1 MVQSNDMN
9 FWNILRQ
16 TLRVGAVILLLIL
29 ILSSSNMPPG
39 NLAQRARTFT
49 RQIEFDF
56 VGWTLDA
63 LRVKLGQFALGSDNY
78 ISSDSQHQLVVDY
91 LGLIH
96 QIQRV
101 EAQLNV
107 VFADP
112 NISDPQSASADLR
125 TSLDDLYAQRDQVA
139 PVAEAIL
146 QTQLSS
152 VASDLDLTFGGQ
164 PVPPVLYHS
173 TALPWALIISPR
185 DEIRQETDISLI
197 PDLTVDQHVVLEEQ
211 VDGALDVSS
220 LVVGIGGIG
229 LYPTMIN
236 QTSNINWLTEVIAH
250 EWTHNILSLRPLGLN
265 YFTSPELRTMNETA
279 ASIAGKEIGLALIER
294 YYPEFVPPPPPSP
307 LSDSDKPGPALEPP
321 VFDFRAKMHATRV
334 NVDKLLEDGKI
345 EEAELYMEVRRKVFW
360 ENGYLIRKLN
370 QAYFAFYGAY
380 ADLPGGAAG
389 EDPVGAAVRELRA
402 NSDSLA
408 DFLNTMSWM
417 TSFDQL
423 ERAVKQRNS
432 SEVSHPIRPNLH

>member
-1 MVQSNDMN
+1 MD

-16 TLRVGAVILLLIL
+16 TLRVGAVILLAIL

-39 NLAQRARTFT
+39 DLAQRARAFT

-125 TSLDDLYAQRDQVA
+125 TTLDDLYAQRDQVA

-185 DEIRQETDISLI
+185 DEIRQEADISLI
-197 PDLTVDQHVVLEEQ
+197 PDITVDQHVVLEEQ

-279 ASIAGKEIGLALIER
+279 ASIAGKEIGLALLER
-294 YYPEFVPPPPPSP
+294 YYPEFVPPPPPPP
-307 LSDSDKPGPALEPP
+307 LSDSDEPGPAPEPP
-321 VFDFRAKMHATRV
+321 VFDFRAEMHATRV

-345 EEAELYMEVRRKVFW
+345 EEAELYMEVRRKIFW

-423 ERAVKQRNS
+423 ERAVEQRS
-432 SEVSHPIRPNLH
+432 SSGASHPIRPNLH

>member
-1 MVQSNDMN
+1 
-9 FWNILRQ
+9 
-16 TLRVGAVILLLIL
+16 
-29 ILSSSNMPPG
+29 MPPG
-39 NLAQRARTFT
+39 DLAQRARAFT

-125 TSLDDLYAQRDQVA
+125 TTLDDLYAQRDQVA

-185 DEIRQETDISLI
+185 DEIRQEADISLI
-197 PDLTVDQHVVLEEQ
+197 PDITVDQHVVLEKQ

-294 YYPEFVPPPPPSP
+294 YYPEFVPPPPPPP
-307 LSDSDKPGPALEPP
+307 LSDSDEPGPAPEPP
-321 VFDFRAKMHATRV
+321 VFDFRAEMHATRV

-345 EEAELYMEVRRKVFW
+345 EEAELYMEVRRKIFW

-402 NSDSLA
+402 HSDSLA

-423 ERAVKQRNS
+423 ERAVKQRIT

>member
-1 MVQSNDMN
+1 MD

-16 TLRVGAVILLLIL
+16 TLRVGAVILLAIL

-39 NLAQRARTFT
+39 DLAQRARAFT

-63 LRVKLGQFALGSDNY
+63 LRVKLGQYALGSDNY

-125 TSLDDLYAQRDQVA
+125 TTLDDLYAQRDQVA

-152 VASDLDLTFGGQ
+152 VASDLDLTIGGQ
-164 PVPPVLYHS
+164 PIPPVLYHS

-185 DEIRQETDISLI
+185 DEIRQEADISLI
-197 PDLTVDQHVVLEEQ
+197 PDITVDQHVVLEKQ

-294 YYPEFVPPPPPSP
+294 YYPEFVPPPPPPP
-307 LSDSDKPGPALEPP
+307 LSDSDEPGPAPEPP
-321 VFDFRAKMHATRV
+321 VFDFRAEMHATRV

-345 EEAELYMEVRRKVFW
+345 EEAELYMEVRRKIFW

-402 NSDSLA
+402 RSDSLA

-423 ERAVKQRNS
+423 ERAVKQRIT
-432 SEVSHPIRPNLH
+432 SEVNHPIRPNLH

>member
-1 MVQSNDMN
+1 MD

-16 TLRVGAVILLLIL
+16 TLRVGAVILLAIL

-39 NLAQRARTFT
+39 DLAQRARAFT

-63 LRVKLGQFALGSDNY
+63 LRVKLGQYALGSDNY

-112 NISDPQSASADLR
+112 NISDPQSASAYLR
-125 TSLDDLYAQRDQVA
+125 TTLDDLYAQRDQVA

-146 QTQLSS
+146 QNQLSS

-185 DEIRQETDISLI
+185 DEIRQEADISLI

-279 ASIAGKEIGLALIER
+279 ASIAGKEIGLALLER
-294 YYPEFVPPPPPSP
+294 YYPEFVPPPPPPP
-307 LSDSDKPGPALEPP
+307 LSDSDEPGPAPEPP
-321 VFDFRAKMHATRV
+321 VFDFRAEMHATRV

-345 EEAELYMEVRRKVFW
+345 EEAELYMEVRRKIFW

-423 ERAVKQRNS
+423 ERAVKQRIT

>member
-1 MVQSNDMN
+1 
-9 FWNILRQ
+9 
-16 TLRVGAVILLLIL
+16 
-29 ILSSSNMPPG
+29 MPPG
-39 NLAQRARTFT
+39 DLAQRARAFT

-125 TSLDDLYAQRDQVA
+125 TTLDDLYAQRDQVA

-152 VASDLDLTFGGQ
+152 VASDLDLTIGGQ
-164 PVPPVLYHS
+164 PIPPVLYHS

-185 DEIRQETDISLI
+185 DEIRQEADISLI
-197 PDLTVDQHVVLEEQ
+197 PDITVDQHVVLEKQ

-294 YYPEFVPPPPPSP
+294 YYPEFVPPPPPPP
-307 LSDSDKPGPALEPP
+307 LSDSDEPGPAPEPP
-321 VFDFRAKMHATRV
+321 VFDFRAEMHATRV

-345 EEAELYMEVRRKVFW
+345 EEAELYMEVRRKIFW

-402 NSDSLA
+402 RSDSLA

-423 ERAVKQRNS
+423 ERAVKQRIT
-432 SEVSHPIRPNLH
+432 SEVNHPIRPNLH

>member
-1 MVQSNDMN
+1 MD

-16 TLRVGAVILLLIL
+16 TLRVGAVILLAIL

-39 NLAQRARTFT
+39 DLAQRARAFT

-125 TSLDDLYAQRDQVA
+125 TTLDDLYAQRDQVA

-146 QTQLSS
+146 QNQLSS

-185 DEIRQETDISLI
+185 DEIRQEADISLI
-197 PDLTVDQHVVLEEQ
+197 PDITVDQHVVLEEQ

-294 YYPEFVPPPPPSP
+294 YYPEFVPPPPPPP
-307 LSDSDKPGPALEPP
+307 LSDSDEPGPAPEPP
-321 VFDFRAKMHATRV
+321 VFDFRAEMHATRV
-334 NVDKLLEDGKI
+334 NVDKLLEDDKI
-345 EEAELYMEVRRKVFW
+345 EEAELYMEVRRKIFW

-423 ERAVKQRNS
+423 ERAVKQRIT